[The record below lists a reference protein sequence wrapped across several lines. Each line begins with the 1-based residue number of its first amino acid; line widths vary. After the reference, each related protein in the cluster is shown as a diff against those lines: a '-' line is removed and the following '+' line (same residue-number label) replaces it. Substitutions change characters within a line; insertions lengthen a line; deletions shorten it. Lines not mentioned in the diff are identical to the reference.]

1 MYIKYV
7 PNTHFRHPPSA
18 VGVPPEND
26 YLDNEPNL
34 EAITAHFEEFLD
46 FELTTHGMLPPLACS
61 VGVVLNCVYVVE
73 VSGVYLCICLC
84 EQCVTPCQCHAVSV
98 DIKVQDA
105 ATVSNRSP
113 STHSQQ

>member
-1 MYIKYV
+1 MHVACYQLVLQQYEGYIYMYIKYV

-26 YLDNEPNL
+26 YLDNESNL

-61 VGVVLNCVYVVE
+61 V
-73 VSGVYLCICLC
+73 
-84 EQCVTPCQCHAVSV
+84 
-98 DIKVQDA
+98 
-105 ATVSNRSP
+105 
-113 STHSQQ
+113 